1 MESVN
6 DGWPVAV
13 NPITELNPSRPSLIS
28 QRVCLN
34 IGAILK
40 VWVLVSTD
48 TTIARINCFQDCNIT

>member
-13 NPITELNPSRPSLIS
+13 NPITERNPSRPSCIL

-34 IGAILK
+34 ISAILK
-40 VWVLVSTD
+40 VWGLVSTD
-48 TTIARINCFQDCNIT
+48 TTIARIIYFT